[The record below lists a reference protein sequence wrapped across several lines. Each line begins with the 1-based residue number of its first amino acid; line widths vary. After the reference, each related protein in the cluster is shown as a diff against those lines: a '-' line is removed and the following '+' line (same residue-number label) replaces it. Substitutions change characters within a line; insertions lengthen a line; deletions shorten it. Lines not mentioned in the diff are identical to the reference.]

1 MKRDIEAGVEP
12 QAALIEFGGNDCD
25 YDWAAIAREPEKEHQ
40 PKTPLGLFTERLRE
54 MVALARQKGMRPVMT
69 TLPPIHARRYF
80 DFFTRGGLSRENI
93 LLWLGDVERIYRWHE
108 RYNGAV
114 IQTARDCGVPLIDVR
129 DAFLSE
135 RRYGELLCADGIHPN
150 AGGHALIQRVLEGFG
165 LDVQG
170 NRAVG
175 A

>member
-1 MKRDIEAGVEP
+1 M
-12 QAALIEFGGNDCD
+12 
-25 YDWAAIAREPEKEHQ
+25 
-40 PKTPLGLFTERLRE
+40 
-54 MVALARQKGMRPVMT
+54 
-69 TLPPIHARRYF
+69 
-80 DFFTRGGLSRENI
+80 
-93 LLWLGDVERIYRWHE
+93 
-108 RYNGAV
+108 
-114 IQTARDCGVPLIDVR
+114 IQTAQDCGVPLIDVR